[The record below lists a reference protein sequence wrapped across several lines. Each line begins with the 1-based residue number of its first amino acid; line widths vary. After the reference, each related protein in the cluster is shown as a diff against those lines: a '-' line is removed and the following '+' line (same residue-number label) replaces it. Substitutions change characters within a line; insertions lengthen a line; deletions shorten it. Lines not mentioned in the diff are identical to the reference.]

1 MQVAAAL
8 RKCRVEFGRQAA
20 RNIVKLYE
28 ACATVQSEAFHS
40 ILRHGL
46 DFASMVTAFCAEKPD
61 ELENDMEALPHD
73 YLLDVVKAACGQ
85 RLFHAFSREQRD
97 ILMEALLPVHF
108 SCDRGFSSFTVK
120 LCTERMQFQGQT

>member
-1 MQVAAAL
+1 MPLHPAECYTTVSFSRKVCVQVADAL

-28 ACATVQSEAFHS
+28 ACASLQSEAFHAF
-40 ILRHGL
+40 LRHGL

-61 ELENDMEALPHD
+61 ELENDLEALPHD

-85 RLFHAFSREQRD
+85 RLFHAFAQEQRD
-97 ILMEALLPVHF
+97 VLVEALLPVH
-108 SCDRGFSSFTVK
+108 S
-120 LCTERMQFQGQT
+120 